1 MGSSE
6 PAISLYAYQKAWV
19 TDEGRFKMGMW
30 ARQTGKSF
38 STALEAVLDAVAGP
52 RLWVLLSRG
61 ERQSRELMEKVR
73 MHSQAVKTT
82 VDFLEGEWSGE
93 SVFKVLEC
101 RYPSGGRILGLPAN
115 PDTARG
121 FSANVVLDEFA
132 FHQDSRKIWTA
143 LFPSIT
149 RGYKIRVIS
158 TPNGR
163 SGMFYELWTGD
174 NLYSKHRIN
183 IYDAA
188 AQGLPVDI
196 EELKAGIND
205 PDTWAQ
211 EYECEF
217 IDEAAALLT
226 FEMIA
231 GCESDTC
238 LWDGD
243 AVGAVREPPLHGSTA
258 PELYLGM
265 DVGRK
270 KDLTVIWLAEKVE
283 DVLFTRKVIVLF
295 RTPFRDQREILF
307 SLLPS
312 VRRACLDSTG
322 LGMQLAE
329 EAQEKFGE
337 TRVEAVTFTANV
349 KEDLAV
355 TMMRSFQDKRVRV
368 PIDREIRQDLHSVRK
383 YVTVAGNVRYDADRT
398 EATGHADRFWALALA
413 LHAAATPT
421 YQIEFMGTGIKRAF
435 AGMGNFLNG

>member
-1 MGSSE
+1 MPSSDA
-6 PAISLYAYQKAWV
+6 AIPLYVYQADWV
-19 TDEGRFKMGMW
+19 KDDGRFKMGMW

-38 STALEAVLDAVAGP
+38 STALEAVLDAVSGP
-52 RLWVLLSRG
+52 YLWVLLSRG
-61 ERQSRELMEKVR
+61 ERQSKELMEKVR
-73 MHSQAVKTT
+73 MHSQAISAVM
-82 VDFLEGEWSGE
+82 DNIEGEWSGDAT
-93 SVFKVLEC
+93 FKMLEC

-143 LFPSIT
+143 LYPSIT

-163 SGMFYELWTGD
+163 SGMFYDLWTGD
-174 NLYSKHRIN
+174 NLYTKHRVT

-188 AQGLPVDI
+188 AQGLPVNI

-217 IDEAAALLT
+217 VDEAAALLT

-231 GCESDTC
+231 GCESESC
-238 LWDGD
+238 LWDD
-243 AVGAVREPPLHGSTA
+243 FSAEPRIPPGAGNS
-258 PELYLGM
+258 ELFLGM
-265 DVGRK
+265 DIGRK
-270 KDLTVIWLAEKVE
+270 KDLSVIWLAEKVE
-283 DVLFTRKVIVLF
+283 DVLFTRKVNVLF
-295 RTPFRDQREILF
+295 RTPFRDQRELLF
-307 SLLPS
+307 SYLPM
-312 VRRACLDSTG
+312 VRRACIDATG

-337 TRVEAVTFTANV
+337 TKVEAVTFTSAV

-355 TMMRSFQDKRVRV
+355 TMMRAFQDKRVRV
-368 PIDREIRQDLHSVRK
+368 PIDRDVRSDLHSVRK

-398 EATGHADRFWALALA
+398 EATGHADRFWSLALA
-413 LHAAATPT
+413 LHAAAAPS
-421 YQIEFMGTGIKRAF
+421 YQIEFQTTGVKRTF
-435 AGMGNFLNG
+435 SGMRNYL